1 MKTAVR
7 KWGNSLVVRIP
18 RTIAQET
25 QLNNGTIIDLQIR
38 TDAIIIRRSVPKRP
52 SLKAL
57 VAQIQ
62 PSNRH
67 AEENWGKAVGHEVW

>member
-7 KWGNSLVVRIP
+7 KWGNSLAVRIP

-38 TDAIIIRRSVPKRP
+38 TDAIIIRRSTPKRP

-67 AEENWGKAVGHEVW
+67 AEENWGKSVGHEAW